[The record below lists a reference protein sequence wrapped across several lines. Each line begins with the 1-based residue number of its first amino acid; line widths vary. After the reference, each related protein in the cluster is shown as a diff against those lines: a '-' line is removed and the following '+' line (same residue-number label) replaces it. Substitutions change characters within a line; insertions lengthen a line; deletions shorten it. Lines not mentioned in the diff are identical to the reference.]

1 LGRALQRF
9 FQWGQAPQRGDG
21 FFNGALEVAH
31 ARRMKSTLAEP
42 LTAINHE
49 WTQMDTNIIGVY

>member
-1 LGRALQRF
+1 LQRF